1 MSRLAS
7 VAAAIAIGLT
17 VACSSALSNRSPKG
31 PTLDEDIDAQIA
43 RDNAIVWAQR
53 RPLAWG
59 DFKGPPP
66 AEASP
71 VAAQTHYALLHGA
84 GCTGDKFQ
92 YRVVAAFVPA
102 ESWVRPSMLRSA
114 AESARALRHEQTHFD
129 ITEVHARRLRRYY
142 AELMAPCRIASGDLA
157 AAASRIGRDERA
169 AQAQYDAET
178 DNGRT
183 AAQQARWDRDIAAQ
197 LTALAK
203 YTR

>member
-7 VAAAIAIGLT
+7 VAVAIAIGLT
-17 VACSSALSNRSPKG
+17 TACTSALSNHAAKG

-43 RDNAIVWAQR
+43 KDNAIVWAQR

-59 DFKGPPP
+59 DFKGQPP

-84 GCTGDKFQ
+84 GCTGAKFEF
-92 YRVVAAFVPA
+92 RVVAAFVPG
-102 ESWVRPSMLRSA
+102 ESWVRTNMLRSA
-114 AESARALRHEQTHFD
+114 AEGARALRHEQTHFD

-142 AELMAPCRIASGDLA
+142 AELMAPCRIPSNDLA
-157 AAASRIGRDERA
+157 AAAGRIGRDEKA
-169 AQAQYDAET
+169 AQVQYDAET

-183 AAQQARWDRDIAAQ
+183 PAQQARWDRDIAGQ

-203 YTR
+203 YVK